1 MRRERERDERGE
13 KEMENEKFAV
23 HLNIAIKLAA
33 VFQAEP
39 SHGSLGAGRRPVALQ
54 TGLI

>member
-1 MRRERERDERGE
+1 MRRRGRKTRGE
-13 KEMENEKFAV
+13 KRNRGRKIAV
-23 HLNIAIKLAA
+23 YLNIAIKLAA

-39 SHGSLGAGRRPVALQ
+39 SHGLLGAGRRPVALQ

>member
-1 MRRERERDERGE
+1 MRRSGRKTSEE
-13 KEMENEKFAV
+13 KKKSRKKVAV
-23 HLNIAIKLAA
+23 CLNIAIKLAV

-39 SHGSLGAGRRPVALQ
+39 SHGLLGAGRRPVALQ